1 MAFWYNKPGQGYWT
15 RTISLLGAM
24 VLVVAGAI
32 WIRSELEAPL
42 QNNPNAI
49 YIGWGVAA
57 MIMLVFGGLLIWV
70 LNKPRIVEFMIAT
83 EAEMKKVNWP
93 SRQQTIKLT
102 LIVIAVSVIVGL
114 YIGGLDFVFTKLIET
129 ILKVLISS

>member
-42 QNNPNAI
+42 QNSPYAI
-49 YIGWGVAA
+49 YIGWGAA
-57 MIMLVFGGLLIWV
+57 AAIMLVFGGLLIWV
-70 LNKPRIVEFMIAT
+70 LNKPRIVDFMIAT

-93 SRQQTIKLT
+93 SRRDIIGSTWVVICGT
-102 LIVIAVSVIVGL
+102 LMMALLLFIVDVGFSWL
-114 YIGGLDFVFTKLIET
+114 FTKIN
-129 ILKVLISS
+129 ILEGG